1 MYDWGSSIFPHRCK
15 NCGRW
20 IKPRTDHVV
29 KYSGDI
35 IEERYCDPICAR
47 KRREKGE
54 QEQEQRDK
62 LNRMIYGDEDE
73 QN

>member
-54 QEQEQRDK
+54 QEQEHRDQ
-62 LNRMIYGDEDE
+62 LNRMIYGGEDE
-73 QN
+73 

>member
-20 IKPRTDHVV
+20 IKPRTDHVA

-62 LNRMIYGDEDE
+62 LNRMIYGGEDE
-73 QN
+73 